1 MSKKSGSRTSVGKQ
15 RSNSAE
21 PSKPKSPSKSQSKS
35 KSKPKP
41 KSKLKSKSTNSVG
54 RKNGTT
60 KSKAKQGARKISSS
74 LSSSDNFKEKP
85 SVIRGNSTLLEMPSG
100 TSPVK
105 PESNFFLSEQLRRIS
120 ILAICSTL
128 LFGIGV
134 QVGKNSNGTLV
145 DNAIETVLETG
156 AQELDRQVLERAAIS
171 GVLKATGDEWANYF
185 PKSALEVLQE
195 QNSNTFTGIGV
206 WLTKTRSGQIK
217 ISSIQDDSPA
227 AKSGILPGDQ
237 ILEINGTDV
246 RGASLTSVISIIRG
260 STGKRI
266 ELLVTRGDKKVLASL
281 SAKKIVARTVEASQV
296 ASGVVLLEISN
307 FAQGT
312 TEEVKS
318 ALLNLNYKAG
328 VIIDL
333 RNNPGGLIEEA
344 VGVSELF
351 INRGVIVSYQVNDK
365 ERVFT
370 AKNSNPIKAPV
381 VVIVNRNTASSA
393 EIVAGAFQD
402 RNRGVVVGERSYG
415 KGSVQEFVTL
425 SDGSRIELTVALF
438 RTPSGRA
445 IEEFGIT
452 PDLEVTD
459 SQVGVKALQVLGGLA
474 ALVSQK

>member
-1 MSKKSGSRTSVGKQ
+1 M
-15 RSNSAE
+15 
-21 PSKPKSPSKSQSKS
+21 
-35 KSKPKP
+35 
-41 KSKLKSKSTNSVG
+41 
-54 RKNGTT
+54 
-60 KSKAKQGARKISSS
+60 
-74 LSSSDNFKEKP
+74 
-85 SVIRGNSTLLEMPSG
+85 
-100 TSPVK
+100 
-105 PESNFFLSEQLRRIS
+105 
-120 ILAICSTL
+120 
-128 LFGIGV
+128 
-134 QVGKNSNGTLV
+134 

>member
-1 MSKKSGSRTSVGKQ
+1 M
-15 RSNSAE
+15 
-21 PSKPKSPSKSQSKS
+21 
-35 KSKPKP
+35 
-41 KSKLKSKSTNSVG
+41 
-54 RKNGTT
+54 
-60 KSKAKQGARKISSS
+60 
-74 LSSSDNFKEKP
+74 
-85 SVIRGNSTLLEMPSG
+85 IRGNSAPSELP
-100 TSPVK
+100 TK
-105 PESNFFLSEQLRRIS
+105 PEPVETRSSTFRSDKLRRIS

-128 LFGIGV
+128 LFSIGV
-134 QVGKNSNGTLV
+134 QVGKSSNGTLV
-145 DNAIETVLETG
+145 DNAIDTVLETG
-156 AQELDRQVLERAAIS
+156 AQELDRKLLERAAIS

-195 QNSNTFTGIGV
+195 QSANTFTGIGV

-217 ISSIQDDSPA
+217 ISSIQDNSPA

-266 ELLVTRGDKKVLASL
+266 ELLVARGEKKVLASL
-281 SAKKIVARTVEASQV
+281 SAKKIVARSVEASQV
-296 ASGVVLLEISN
+296 ARGVALLEISN

-312 TEEVKS
+312 TQEAKS
-318 ALLNLNYKAG
+318 ALQNLNYKAG

-351 INRGVIVSYQVNDK
+351 INRGVIVSYQVNDEEK
-365 ERVFT
+365 VFT
-370 AKNSNPIKAPV
+370 AKNPNPIQAPV

-393 EIVAGAFQD
+393 EILAGAFQD
-402 RNRGVVVGERSYG
+402 RNRGVVVGERTYG

-438 RTPSGRA
+438 RTPSGRS

-474 ALVSQK
+474 ALVSRK